1 MLRSFEPP
9 ALPGPTLLS
18 DQRVVFQPR
27 AHSAMWA
34 GIETLVAALRP
45 TLGPCAR
52 AVLIERNTGRRFTPD
67 IAHDGGTIA
76 RRVVA
81 LADPDAGVGAM
92 LLRHALWRMHEQ
104 AGDGVATTA
113 VLFHALV
120 KHARPYLAAGG
131 NAMRLREGILRGA
144 AIAAEELDR
153 QASPLDAH
161 MSGDEALCAWART
174 QCDDAEL
181 ADAIANAVATHGM
194 DVTLRVEDGQRPGVA
209 LEFIPGALWNT
220 GWHASPFTP
229 DEQGE
234 RLMLRLPGA
243 HVLVS
248 DLDLSDAAYM
258 EPLIMTLAR
267 LRPAHLLIVCRKV
280 SPQLAALFVQARQRG
295 IGDGVFVKTPTLS
308 GPDRMAVL
316 TDMALLTGATFIP
329 YFEARNGS
337 APMID
342 LAGLLP
348 ASLGQAD
355 LAWASEH
362 FVGIEGGHGSRDE
375 QVAHLGRLDAALH
388 TEERPER
395 IRFYRDRIA
404 TFGSG
409 VVRIKVGAHTEA
421 EQKQRRAQAE
431 RLIHLITQVSRHGVV
446 PGAGA
451 ALIACEPIVRRA
463 TEAQLDDDVRVGLM
477 CLAHALSA
485 PTHAIAENAGLN
497 GAWAVQC
504 TRAARRGWGIDVR
517 TGRLVNLHKAGILD
531 SAFALTMAV
540 HIAAS
545 AAATFLSTDVIVH
558 RRQTEAALRP

>member
-9 ALPGPTLLS
+9 ASPGPAFLS
-18 DQRVVFQPR
+18 NRRVVFQPHTH
-27 AHSAMWA
+27 AAMWA
-34 GIETLVAALRP
+34 GVETLVATLRP

-52 AVLIERNTGRRFTPD
+52 AVLIERNTGRHFTPD
-67 IAHDGGTIA
+67 LAHDGGTIA
-76 RRVVA
+76 RRVIA
-81 LADPDAGVGAM
+81 LADPDADVGAM

-120 KHARPYLAAGG
+120 RHARPYLAAGG

-144 AIAAEELDR
+144 EIAAEALDR
-153 QASPLDAH
+153 QAGPLDAQ
-161 MSGDEALCAWART
+161 MNSDDALRAWARR

-181 ADAIANAVATHGM
+181 ADAVANAVVTHGM
-194 DVTLRVEDGQRPGVA
+194 DVALRIEDGPRPGIA

-220 GWHASPFTP
+220 GWHASPFAP

-234 RLMLRLPGA
+234 RLMLRMPGA
-243 HVLVS
+243 YVLVS
-248 DLDLSDAAYM
+248 DLDLTDAAYM

-267 LRPAHLLIVCRKV
+267 LRPARMLIVCRKV

-295 IGDGVFVKTPTLS
+295 IGDGIFVKTPTLS

-329 YFEARNGS
+329 HFEVRNDS
-337 APMID
+337 PPMID

-348 ASLGQAD
+348 ASLGRAD

-362 FVGIEGGHGSRDE
+362 FVGIEGGCGSRDA
-375 QVAHLGRLDAALH
+375 QVAHLGRLDAALRA
-388 TEERPER
+388 EEKPER
-395 IRFYRDRIA
+395 IRFYRERIA
-404 TFGSG
+404 IFGSG
-409 VVRIKVGAHTEA
+409 VVRVKVGAHTEA

-431 RLIHLITQVSRHGVV
+431 RLVHLITQVSRYGVV

-451 ALIACEPIVRRA
+451 ALIACEPAVRRA
-463 TEAQLDDDVRVGLM
+463 AEAQPDDDVRMGLI

-485 PTHAIAENAGLN
+485 PTHVLAENAGLN
-497 GAWAVQC
+497 GAWAVRC
-504 TRAARRGWGIDVR
+504 TRTARRGWGVDVR
-517 TGRLVNLHKAGILD
+517 TGKLVNLRAVGILD
-531 SAFALTMAV
+531 SAFALAMAV
-540 HIAAS
+540 RIAAG
-545 AAATFLSTDVIVH
+545 AAATFLGTDVIVH
-558 RRQTEAALRP
+558 RRQTDAALRP